1 MNFNSNISGSIYKAG
16 NSNTFV
22 YTLTND
28 GIFHGVSTGEVTSG
42 GKVNRVEVVLTG
54 WQTISMRSGTI
65 MSQIVRLDSGQ
76 EWIDLDEGWYDTGYM
91 MEYPTDDAQR
101 YVNKVIENNKHILQ
115 NNLVCARFSHHL
127 TDAQKQRLYNLQTR
141 LNLRNQSLLSDGLV
155 AKVETSQPAGFAE
168 LESSLQ
174 TFMQN
179 YAAGVGVVLTT
190 TAVIVIVAVVAASLA
205 TAAYFAYKAFA
216 AESDADVRYSDEL
229 TRALISKL
237 TPEEYEQLMK
247 ETKGIVTKARLKS
260 LVSGSTTTIKL
271 ILLAVAGIAV
281 AYAIRKKL

>member
-1 MNFNSNISGSIYKAG
+1 MNFNKNISGSIYVAYG
-16 NSNTFV
+16 ENATIYTMNSDGSFGGWGGS
-22 YTLTND
+22 TNLS
-28 GIFHGVSTGEVTSG
+28 VTKEEVC
-42 GKVNRVEVVLTG
+42 LTG
-54 WQTISMRSGTI
+54 WQTISTRSGAT
-65 MSQIVRLDSGQ
+65 MQQTTDGK
-76 EWIDLDEGWYDTGYM
+76 WIDIDDGWYDTGYM
-91 MEYPTDDAQR
+91 MEYPAEDAQQ
-101 YVNKVIENNKHILQ
+101 YINKVIENNKHILQ

-127 TDAQKQRLYNLQTR
+127 TSAEKQRLYNLQTR
-141 LNLRNQSLLSDGLV
+141 LNLRNQSLLSDGMV

-168 LESSLQ
+168 LESNLQ

-229 TRALISKL
+229 TRTLMGKL
-237 TPEEYEQLMK
+237 TEEEYKQLMN

-260 LVSGSTTTIKL
+260 LVGGSTTTIKL
-271 ILLAVAGIAV
+271 VLLAVAGIAV
-281 AYAIRKKL
+281 AYAIRKKP